1 MVTRCQVSRA
11 VSTDTEETILTSK
24 GLETV
29 GKRQKGLVP
38 ERSDFRSCIS
48 EVSRAFAGGLRVT
61 PAPGS

>member
-1 MVTRCQVSRA
+1 
-11 VSTDTEETILTSK
+11 
-24 GLETV
+24 
-29 GKRQKGLVP
+29 LVP